1 MTRLNFYRRCLR
13 KLSPGS
19 TIVLS
24 SLTPLKMVK
33 VLTLS
38 GKTVKVYDDELEVG
52 HVELPSSADCEAAKL
67 EHDASQNDHPMPDLR
82 PR

>member
-1 MTRLNFYRRCLR
+1 
-13 KLSPGS
+13 
-19 TIVLS
+19 
-24 SLTPLKMVK
+24 MVK

-82 PR
+82 PPLKAPNANAVLLCRFEGSLMVLRKM